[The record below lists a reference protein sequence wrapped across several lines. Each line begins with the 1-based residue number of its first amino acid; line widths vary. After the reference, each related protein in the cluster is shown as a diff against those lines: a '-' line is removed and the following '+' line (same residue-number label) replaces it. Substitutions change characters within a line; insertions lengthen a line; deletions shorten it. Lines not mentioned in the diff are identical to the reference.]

1 MLLVSRVPCGLIVR
15 VDVDVC
21 SLMVGRSLPRDYSEE
36 CRFLP
41 LPSDGDA
48 RDCAERAFVELV
60 LRQLVWCLMGS
71 KATGLQEMLGDGTHT
86 SEPLLPS
93 RRRKSGRIRESGSRI
108 VLRRAVWL
116 ARPYARKR
124 KASHRC
130 PWRAVPHIFC
140 DGRSSREHSPLREA
154 CSQSCASCCISF
166 PLFARRALLIPML
179 VSPDPGLGV
188 AHCLPAP
195 PPPPPPPCPTLHE
208 ARHTTCTSP

>member
-93 RRRKSGRIRESGSRI
+93 RRRKTEGPLSCE
-108 VLRRAVWL
+108 VV
-116 ARPYARKR
+116 
-124 KASHRC
+124 KA
-130 PWRAVPHIFC
+130 C
-140 DGRSSREHSPLREA
+140 DGHESSLSLDFGQQNR
-154 CSQSCASCCISF
+154 Q
-166 PLFARRALLIPML
+166 
-179 VSPDPGLGV
+179 GV
-188 AHCLPAP
+188 YLC
-195 PPPPPPPCPTLHE
+195 E
-208 ARHTTCTSP
+208 

>member
-140 DGRSSREHSPLREA
+140 DGAPRGNTARS
-154 CSQSCASCCISF
+154 
-166 PLFARRALLIPML
+166 
-179 VSPDPGLGV
+179 
-188 AHCLPAP
+188 
-195 PPPPPPPCPTLHE
+195 
-208 ARHTTCTSP
+208 ARHVLSHVLAAASLSLSSLEGLCLFLC